1 MRGLTPSLPIFS
13 LSLLYIA
20 GVAYRI
26 SLLLFL
32 KTEIFNSLL
41 GLFLIM
47 FTISNQLVTSTPL
60 IDRNLSPILMPASY
74 AGLLSST

>member
-1 MRGLTPSLPIFS
+1 MRGLTPSLPIFP

-20 GVAYRI
+20 GVTYRI
-26 SLLLFL
+26 SVLSFL
-32 KTEIFNSLL
+32 RIEIFNSLF

-47 FTISNQLVTSTPL
+47 FTISNQLVTSTPF
-60 IDRNLSPILMPASY
+60 IDKNLSPIIMPASY